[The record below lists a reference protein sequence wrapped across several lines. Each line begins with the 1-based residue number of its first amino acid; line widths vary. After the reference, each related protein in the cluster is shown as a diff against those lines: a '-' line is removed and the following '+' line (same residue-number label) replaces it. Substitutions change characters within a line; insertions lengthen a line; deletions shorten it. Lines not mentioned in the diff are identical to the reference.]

1 MTWGT
6 FDKESV
12 TDKIQALYEA
22 AVLEATGKDDESQ
35 VARLRLLLEQIMSLT
50 GLGPPSSSGA
60 TSETAGGPTG
70 VSLGEAQPSQGD
82 HGRSKRVPP
91 RWLAPTA
98 KWAAAPAGKTAPRR
112 SSPSEP
118 QDKRRRRL
126 ADPPPELGHSAN
138 LRVFPRPR
146 SLQPSDTAAG
156 GGKDAPAGDEAI
168 EGFWQSALFLE
179 AGARSDSTCLRSVAM
194 VVGLTSTGML
204 RSTSREDGLPRGAVA
219 HLKRSIR
226 SDIESQQK
234 QICRLLP
241 GRCHC
246 HCY

>member
-1 MTWGT
+1 
-6 FDKESV
+6 
-12 TDKIQALYEA
+12 
-22 AVLEATGKDDESQ
+22 
-35 VARLRLLLEQIMSLT
+35 MSLT

-82 HGRSKRVPP
+82 HGRSERVPP
-91 RWLAPTA
+91 GWLAPTA

-156 GGKDAPAGDEAI
+156 RGKDAPAGDETS

-204 RSTSREDGLPRGAVA
+204 RSTSRDDGLPALSRN
-219 HLKRSIR
+219 KRN
-226 SDIESQQK
+226 
-234 QICRLLP
+234 ICRLLP
-241 GRCHC
+241 GRCY
-246 HCY
+246 CYCYYCCKPCGFMPLLLLLLVRHKLLLLLLL